1 MGIQMSEHPADVVV
15 AGHICLDVIPTFPER
30 VGSLN
35 SILTPGKL
43 VNVGPVVTATG
54 GAVSNTGLAL
64 HRLGI
69 RTRLMGKIGGDL
81 FGSAILDIVRSHD
94 ESLVEGMIVSE
105 DEASSYTVVISPP
118 GVDRI
123 FLHCPGANDTFGATD
138 VDITAAAGARI
149 FHFGYPPLMRRMYQA
164 GGEELS
170 GVMRQAKHAGL
181 ITSLDM
187 AYPDPDSEAGRVAWE
202 PLLERVLP
210 DVDFFLPSLEEILF
224 MMERPRFDALMAA
237 GPLMEQVDGAL
248 LRDVAARLID
258 MGVAVVVLKL
268 GDQGLYLRTTGDRK
282 RLDSLDLLRPLER
295 WLDQELLAPGF
306 RTKVVGATGAGD
318 CAIAGFLA
326 GIMKGL
332 SPADTLIGAA
342 AVGACNVESA
352 DATSGVPHWDVV
364 WQRIRQGWPRLET
377 SLRLDGWQW
386 DSHRFIWLGPG
397 R

>member
-1 MGIQMSEHPADVVV
+1 MSEHPADVVV

-30 VGSLN
+30 VGGLE

-69 RTRLMGKIGGDL
+69 RTRLMGKIGADL
-81 FGSAILDIVRSHD
+81 FGDAILDIVRSHD
-94 ESLVEGMIVSE
+94 ESLAEGMIVSE
-105 DEASSYTVVISPP
+105 KEASSYTVVISPP

-123 FLHCPGANDTFGATD
+123 FLHCPGANDTFGASD
-138 VDITAAAGARI
+138 VDITKMAGARI

-164 GGEELS
+164 DGVELS
-170 GVMRQAKHAGL
+170 RMMHQAKRAGL
-181 ITSLDM
+181 VTSLDM
-187 AYPDPDSEAGRVAWE
+187 AYPDPDSEAGQVAWE
-202 PLLERVLP
+202 PLLSRVLP

-224 MMERPRFDALMAA
+224 MVERSRFDALTAA
-237 GPLMEQVDGAL
+237 GPLMEQVDGSL
-248 LRDVAARLID
+248 LREVAARLIH

-282 RLDSLDLLRPLER
+282 RLDSLDVLHPIDR
-295 WLDQELLAPGF
+295 WLDQELLAPAF
-306 RTKVVGATGAGD
+306 RTNVVGTTGAGD

-326 GIMKGL
+326 GVTKGL
-332 SPADTLIGAA
+332 SPADALIGAA
-342 AVGACNVESA
+342 AVGACNVECA

-364 WQRIRQGWPRLET
+364 WQRIREGWPRLET
-377 SLRLDGWQW
+377 SLTLDGWQW
-386 DSHRFIWLGPG
+386 DPQRAVWLGPG
-397 R
+397 H